1 MGLALLWHLPQNLQR
16 YVLKY
21 AYFVPQLYVH
31 SFDLI
36 VVLDLITS
44 LVVIDNLH
52 HFVHHSLKV
61 PRCLPHHPRTQALL
75 AFELKQELLVAEASL
90 ALLVEQA
97 LLVPLEESVQSILP
111 LEMLHI
117 HLLLKF
123 HLHIHQRTHL
133 SFGLIMND
141 VFLVLLV
148 FQVFLFVLE
157 QELVIQVL
165 PQLSPQ
171 LLVLLPNVA
180 LHVRLYARLTFQKH
194 SLFAYE

>member
-1 MGLALLWHLPQNLQR
+1 MRARYHHSSSQSYLLLHQSLVEFRISLRLVQALGLALLWHPPQNLQR

-90 ALLVEQA
+90 TLLVEQV
-97 LLVPLEESVQSILP
+97 LLVPLEESVQ
-111 LEMLHI
+111 
-117 HLLLKF
+117 
-123 HLHIHQRTHL
+123 
-133 SFGLIMND
+133 
-141 VFLVLLV
+141 
-148 FQVFLFVLE
+148 
-157 QELVIQVL
+157 
-165 PQLSPQ
+165 
-171 LLVLLPNVA
+171 
-180 LHVRLYARLTFQKH
+180 
-194 SLFAYE
+194 